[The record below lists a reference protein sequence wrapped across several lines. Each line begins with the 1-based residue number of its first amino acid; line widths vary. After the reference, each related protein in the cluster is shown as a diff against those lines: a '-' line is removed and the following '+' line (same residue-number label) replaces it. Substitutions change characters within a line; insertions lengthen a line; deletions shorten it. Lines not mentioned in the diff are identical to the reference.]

1 MLCSAYKGVLPSDLF
16 DKYDCRGGWYKL
28 EYDLSIAAEM
38 TDRIN
43 EQMDENKVDGKR
55 AVANRNKRRVEKAAL
70 IDSKE
75 MGNIL
80 TDWADN

>member
-28 EYDLSIAAEM
+28 EYDLLIASEM

-43 EQMDENKVDGKR
+43 EQMDENKVDGKK
-55 AVANRNKRRVEKAAL
+55 AVANRNKRRVERAAL

-80 TDWADN
+80 TDWADS